1 VTVRV
6 LLLDDEELVRGGLRL
21 ILESDPDI
29 EVVAEAG
36 DGAGVLDLVAAHR
49 PDVVL
54 TDVQMPRVDGL
65 QVTAKV
71 TALPDPPV
79 VVVLT
84 TFDLDE
90 YVHTALRSGAAGFLL
105 KDIPPRELVHAV
117 HVVARG
123 EAMISPKVTKR
134 LLTHFTRSGSADAL
148 DRVSTLTDRERDV
161 AMAVGRGLSNGRIA
175 AELHLSESTVK
186 VHLGHAMTKLGA
198 DNRTQV
204 AIAVH
209 DAGLV

>member
-1 VTVRV
+1 MTVRV

-21 ILESDPDI
+21 ILESDPEI

-36 DGAGVLDLVAAHR
+36 DGTGVVDLVARHR

-54 TDVQMPRVDGL
+54 TDIQMPLVDGL

-71 TALPDPPV
+71 TALPGAPV

-134 LLTHFTRSGSADAL
+134 LLSHFTRGSAAAL
-148 DRVSTLTDRERDV
+148 DRVGTLTDRERDV
-161 AMAVGRGLSNGRIA
+161 ALAVGRGLSNSRIA

-186 VHLGHAMTKLGA
+186 VHLSHVMAKLGA
-198 DNRTQV
+198 GNRTQV

-209 DAGLV
+209 DAGLL